1 MLQKEGS
8 VSSTSTISKKPR
20 QAPPSSNAST
30 STSVPSQ
37 PSTRR
42 RQRGDLV
49 DQAAINDMSRD
60 TKLLRELRFPTPPQH
75 DADGRLIVSK
85 SSEGSS
91 PRVANDERGKR
102 GRSRNRGQ
110 RAEEKE
116 GKVVNEKAARPTG
129 FASDSDS
136 MEEDPMVPTSRAIS
150 NRGFADD
157 DAQDVEEE
165 LRPTKSKPD
174 EPSGSGLNE
183 MAVKTVVTGFA
194 GEESEEDEEGEEEP
208 ARRVSLLQA
217 SASEHLQPV
226 VRENRTSGFAKDSSE
241 EADEDDRISTNV
253 DTTANSSIVEPATT
267 AQATGFALDSDE
279 EDSGHGEEIDSSR
292 KASHKK
298 RSSNQGFA
306 GSDEEEEEDEG
317 EGEQLDVKRSETE
330 TVKKKEREGS
340 IRKKEKSKSSEGKS
354 KSGKERSTAA
364 PNDRRRESDSKPK
377 SETSTSKTKK
387 RRTTE
392 PAPLDEK
399 RPTTKRK
406 ILQDEDPP
414 APPQPSVPSQKEL
427 LQKLKFGRISKDAN
441 RTAAPPP
448 RNSHSNER
456 SPSVLTNS
464 ATDQQSNSRGS
475 GHNKKQEEDPFNYG
489 VQRPTSKDGYVP
501 LNHDMLKMKK
511 LPEAICGNE
520 KPNWPVDLH
529 QDQDRIRWWWRIGGN
544 PLVNFANF
552 DRVMNGREVF
562 VTSPP
567 TQREVGTNK
576 QAAAHEK
583 DYLALQLVLSTL
595 EGVRQADSLRPAVSA
610 IFVHSSLVA
619 ELGRFPGK
627 LSELDRYRDRVDVV
641 FFLYGTGLDKERTLR
656 QFWRPREFSFSSRLT
671 ESTGLWLTCRLQ

>member
-1 MLQKEGS
+1 M
-8 VSSTSTISKKPR
+8 
-20 QAPPSSNAST
+20 
-30 STSVPSQ
+30 
-37 PSTRR
+37 
-42 RQRGDLV
+42 

-75 DADGRLIVSK
+75 DADGRLIVSE

-91 PRVANDERGKR
+91 PRVANDEGGKR
-102 GRSRNRGQ
+102 GGSKIRGQ
-110 RAEEKE
+110 RTEEKE
-116 GKVVNEKAARPTG
+116 GREVNEKASRPTG

-136 MEEDPMVPTSRAIS
+136 MELDQMAPTPRMIPK
-150 NRGFADD
+150 RGFAEDV
-157 DAQDVEEE
+157 VEEE
-165 LRPTKSKPD
+165 IRPDLYQVTKP
-174 EPSGSGLNE
+174 
-183 MAVKTVVTGFA
+183 TGFA
-194 GEESEEDEEGEEEP
+194 GEDSDDEEEEEEP
-208 ARRVSLLQA
+208 ARQAPLPQA
-217 SASEHLQPV
+217 SASEDRQPAFRTSRSLQA
-226 VRENRTSGFAKDSSE
+226 SGFASDSSE
-241 EADEDDRISTNV
+241 EDDRITTNV
-253 DTTANSSIVEPATT
+253 DTTANSSTVEPVTT
-267 AQATGFALDSDE
+267 AQATGFARDSDE
-279 EDSGHGEEIDSSR
+279 EDSGHGEEIDSSK
-292 KASHKK
+292 KASQGQ

-306 GSDEEEEEDEG
+306 ESDDEEEEG
-317 EGEQLDVKRSETE
+317 EGQGDHSDVKRSETE
-330 TVKKKEREGS
+330 TVKKKERERS
-340 IRKKEKSKSSEGKS
+340 TRKKENSNSNEGKS
-354 KSGKERSTAA
+354 RSGKERSITA
-364 PNDRRRESDSKPK
+364 PNDKKRQSDSNTK
-377 SETSTSKTKK
+377 SDTSTSKTKK

-392 PAPLDEK
+392 TAALDDK

-406 ILQDEDPP
+406 TLQDEDPP
-414 APPQPSVPSQKEL
+414 ALPQPSLPSQKQL

-441 RTAAPPP
+441 RTADPP

-464 ATDQQSNSRGS
+464 ATDQQSTSRGS
-475 GHNKKQEEDPFNYG
+475 GHHKKQEEDPFNYG

-501 LNHDMLKMKK
+501 LNRDMLKMKK

-520 KPNWPVDLH
+520 KPSWPVDLH

-544 PLVNFANF
+544 PLLNFADF

-656 QFWRPREFSFSSRLT
+656 QFWRPRESSL
-671 ESTGLWLTCRLQ
+671 SSHLWNSG